1 MDILK
6 VGSTAV
12 NADVQGAVTAA
23 QNMFSD
29 NFGIVATLFVGIVV
43 TVTLVVMAVNWFR
56 KASK

>member
-1 MDILK
+1 MNAGLI
-6 VGSTAV
+6 AV

-23 QNMFSD
+23 QTMFSD

-56 KASK
+56 KAAK